1 MHIYTPLQHEEEV
14 RLLRCRR
21 PSTSGGR
28 TDCSATIEGPAL
40 TTLNHEIGVD
50 KASLTA
56 CPPFVALSY
65 VWGSPDRDYRLTLCD
80 SSLLPITES
89 VAEALMYVLDDIQD
103 GFIWIDQI
111 CINQSDTEEKN
122 QQVAKMGDIY
132 RKACKVFVWLG
143 PEGDGAGRVD
153 QIFQDF
159 DKSRANSTADTVLR
173 EAFVFSPEA
182 HLNRQAMIS
191 TMKLPWFE
199 RAWVVQEFMLAREA
213 ILAHGRFRW
222 NPDTM
227 FLVTC
232 LFRDIGRESFSEFLD
247 HEISYLRKNHPFQI
261 MRNNKE
267 IHEDFH
273 SLLSRMS
280 SECKVSEPRDLVY
293 AFLALNKDQRIQIRP
308 TYDAPV
314 YRKRL
319 LWEYVLVLR
328 NRRLFVTADSRIGLT
343 QSCVKAGDTIIIA
356 HGSATPLVIQ
366 AVNEEKRIFRLI
378 GQCYLEKAMAGEEC
392 DFKKWPTSSFIIS

>member
-1 MHIYTPLQHEEEV
+1 MHIYTPLQHEEV
-14 RLLRCRR
+14 RVLRCRR
-21 PSTSGGR
+21 ASTSASPA
-28 TDCSATIEGPAL
+28 TCSATIKGPAFTAL
-40 TTLNHEIGVD
+40 SHEIGINEV
-50 KASLTA
+50 SLTA
-56 CPPFVALSY
+56 CPPFIALSY

-80 SSLLPITES
+80 NSLLPITKS
-89 VAEALMYVLDDIQD
+89 VADALIYVLDDIED

-111 CINQSDTEEKN
+111 CINQSDTEERN
-122 QQVAKMGDIY
+122 QQVAKMGEIY
-132 RKACKVFVWLG
+132 RKACRVFVWLG
-143 PEGDGAGRVD
+143 PEGDGAERVD
-153 QIFQDF
+153 RIFHDF
-159 DKSRANSTADTVLR
+159 EKSRLNSTTDTALR
-173 EAFVFSPEA
+173 EAFIFSLEA

-191 TMKLPWFE
+191 IMKLPWFE

-222 NPDTM
+222 HPDTM

-280 SECKVSEPRDLVY
+280 SNCKVSEPRDLIY
-293 AFLALNKDQRIQIRP
+293 AFLALNKDHRIQIRP
-308 TYDAPV
+308 TYDVPV

-328 NRRLFVTADSRIGLT
+328 NRKLFVTADGRIGLA
-343 QSCVKAGDTIIIA
+343 QNCVTAGDTIIIA
-356 HGSATPLVIQ
+356 HGSATPLVIR
-366 AVNEEKRIFRLI
+366 AINEKKRIFRLI
-378 GQCYLEKAMAGEEC
+378 GQCYLENAMFGEEC
-392 DFKKWPTSSFIIS
+392 DFEKWLTSSFIIA